1 HKIRDFLFPFFIA
14 IAGSAASS
22 SVLEAMAIL
31 GPDLSRA
38 RLRRA
43 IEILGGVSK
52 KESKRWEDELAAL
65 VEAMQQAAPPSA
77 E

>member
-1 HKIRDFLFPFFIA
+1 
-14 IAGSAASS
+14 
-22 SVLEAMAIL
+22 VLEAMAIL